1 MSWRQ
6 RRRELY
12 RRRPKF
18 AGPPVLLIHAGGM
31 DGRMWRPLV
40 ERLEDRYW
48 LIVPDL
54 RGHGTTP
61 LPPEEYAHV
70 DDLLGV
76 LDDLKVERTAVVG
89 ASMGGHVALELV
101 TAAPDRV
108 SSLVLLASSLDVDD
122 WAPDIRDYWAQE
134 AALVEA
140 GDIDG
145 AVALNVRTWGRE
157 GETDELVAEMTRRAL
172 ELHVGVDPPERELT
186 VDLASIAVPTLVVSG
201 GLDFPDFARLA
212 DRIAAEIPG
221 AERAEVADAGHLI
234 ALERPDETAELLA
247 AFLERVGS

>member
-1 MSWRQ
+1 VSWRK

-70 DDLLGV
+70 DDLLAV
-76 LDDLKVERTAVVG
+76 LDDLKVERTVVIG
-89 ASMGGHVALELV
+89 ASMGGYVALELA
-101 TAAPDRV
+101 TAAPERV
-108 SSLVLLASSLDVDD
+108 KALVLMASPLDVDD
-122 WAPDIRDYWAQE
+122 WSPDIKEYWE
-134 AALVEA
+134 RENALVEA
-140 GDIDG
+140 GDIDA
-145 AVALNVRTWGRE
+145 AVALNARVWGRE
-157 GETDELVAEMTRRAL
+157 GETDQLVAEMSRAAL
-172 ELHVGVDPPERELT
+172 EHQAGVEAPERELT

-201 GLDFPDFARLA
+201 GRDFPDFARLA
-212 DRIAAEIPG
+212 DRMAAEIPN
-221 AERAEVADAGHLI
+221 AQRVEVADAGHLI
-234 ALERPDETAELLA
+234 ALERPDETAELVV
-247 AFLERVGS
+247 AFLEGVA